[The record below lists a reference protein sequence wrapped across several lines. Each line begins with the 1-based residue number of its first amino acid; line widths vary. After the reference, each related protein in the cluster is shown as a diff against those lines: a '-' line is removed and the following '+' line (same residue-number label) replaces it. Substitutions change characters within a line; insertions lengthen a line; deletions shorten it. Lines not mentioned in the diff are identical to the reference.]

1 MTIGKNIKR
10 LRTFHGLSQ
19 KELAL
24 IAGVSDKAVSTWE
37 NGSKDPRMGAI
48 QRIAD
53 HFGLKKSSLIDDDGL
68 DITLSPSPVLPTP
81 APLTSEEQSLIEKY
95 RALDDADRAL
105 VDNIMDNL
113 HDRRLSKLSDKS
125 AETLSG

>member
-81 APLTSEEQSLIEKY
+81 APLSKAEQSHIEKY
-95 RALDDADRAL
+95 RSLDDADRAL
-105 VDNIMDNL
+105 VDTIIDDL
-113 HDRRLSKLSDKS
+113 RDRHLSKLNNKS
-125 AETLSG
+125 AETMSG

>member
-68 DITLSPSPVLPTP
+68 DITLSP
-81 APLTSEEQSLIEKY
+81 AQIG
-95 RALDDADRAL
+95 RAH
-105 VDNIMDNL
+105 V
-113 HDRRLSKLSDKS
+113 
-125 AETLSG
+125 